1 MSGLL
6 GKKVGMTSIFDAAGN
21 SVPVTVIEVEPN
33 VITQIKTV
41 ETDGYNAVQ
50 LAAFEKRQKSTT
62 KALIGH
68 FKKANTSPKAIVKEF
83 RDYLPEGLSVGDT
96 LKVEDV
102 FTENTGVDIVGISK
116 GKGFQGVVKRHGF
129 SGVGGRTHGQHN
141 RERAPGSIGQA
152 SDPSRVFK
160 GIRMAGRT
168 GNARTK
174 VKNLKV
180 VRLIPESNLILVRGS
195 VPGPK
200 GSFLEIHNSL

>member
-50 LAAFEKRQKSTT
+50 LAAFEKRVKSTT
-62 KALIGH
+62 KAQQGH
-68 FKKANTSPKAIVKEF
+68 FKKANTSPKTVVREF
-83 RDYLPEGLSVGDT
+83 REFTPEGLNVGDSIK
-96 LKVEDV
+96 LEDI
-102 FTENTGVDIVGISK
+102 FTENTGVDVVGFSK
-116 GKGFQGVVKRHGF
+116 GKGYTGVMKRHNF
-129 SGVGGRTHGQHN
+129 SGVGGRTHGQHD
-141 RERAPGSIGQA
+141 RERAPGSLGQS

-160 GIRMAGRT
+160 GLKMAGRK
-168 GNARTK
+168 GNER
-174 VKNLKV
+174 VKTQSLKV
-180 VRLIPESNLILVRGS
+180 VRLIPESNLLLVRGS

-200 GSFLEIHNSL
+200 GGFLEIHNSL

>member
-33 VITQIKTV
+33 VITQIKTD

-50 LAAFEKRQKSTT
+50 LAAFEKREKSTT
-62 KALIGH
+62 KALSGH
-68 FKKANTSPKAIVKEF
+68 FKKANTSPKAIVREF
-83 RDYLPEGLSVGDT
+83 RNYLPDGLNVGDA
-96 LKVEDV
+96 LNVADV
-102 FTENTGVDIVGISK
+102 FSENTGVDVVGISK

-160 GIRMAGRT
+160 GIKMGGHT
-168 GNARTK
+168 GNERVK
-174 VKNLKV
+174 VQNLKV
-180 VRLIPESNLILVRGS
+180 VRIITESNLLLVRGS